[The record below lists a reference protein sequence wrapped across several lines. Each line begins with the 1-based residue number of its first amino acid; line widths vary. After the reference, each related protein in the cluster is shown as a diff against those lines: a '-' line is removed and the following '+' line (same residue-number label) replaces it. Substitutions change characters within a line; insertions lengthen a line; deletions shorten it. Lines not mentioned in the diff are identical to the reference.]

1 MSAPIHTIIGGCLGL
16 VRPGFSP
23 QDNNSR
29 VSLLG
34 AGRIHASAAATASKN
49 PIAARNRL
57 SIAASP

>member
-1 MSAPIHTIIGGCLGL
+1 
-16 VRPGFSP
+16 
-23 QDNNSR
+23 